1 MSLLKEYWELLTA
14 LAVGGFGFGE
24 LRSTQKA
31 QGEKITKLEKIIE
44 EDIPIIR
51 DTLARID
58 ERTKKL

>member
-1 MSLLKEYWELLTA
+1 MSLLKEYWEILTA

-44 EDIPIIR
+44 EDIPEMK
-51 DTLARID
+51 DMLSRID